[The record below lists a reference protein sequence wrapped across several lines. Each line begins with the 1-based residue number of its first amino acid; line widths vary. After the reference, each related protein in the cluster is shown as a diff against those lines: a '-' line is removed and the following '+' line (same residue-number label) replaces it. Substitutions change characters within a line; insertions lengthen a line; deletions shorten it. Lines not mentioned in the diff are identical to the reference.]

1 MQLNF
6 KTYCDK
12 NNLQSVRDFVRTTL
26 SQRGISDQDSYLT
39 VLAIDE
45 ICANLMIHSN
55 CSDKEK
61 QINLNLNFVEDRL
74 QITITDYGISFNYE
88 DHVDSIIENL
98 VADKKKGGLGLLLV
112 KRIMDTVSYE
122 SFNGYN
128 NWILSKKVN
137 IA

>member
-12 NNLQSVRDFVRTTL
+12 SNLQSVRDFVRTTL
-26 SQRGISDQDSYLT
+26 SQKGISDQDSYLT

-55 CSDKEK
+55 CCDNDK
-61 QINLNLNFVEDRL
+61 QINLSLNFLEDQL
-74 QITITDYGISFNYE
+74 QITITDYGISFNY
-88 DHVDSIIENL
+88 DNHVDSVIEDL
-98 VADKKKGGLGLLLV
+98 IADKKKGGLGLLLV
-112 KRIMDTVSYE
+112 KRIMDSVSYE

-128 NWILSKKVN
+128 NWVLLKKVN
-137 IA
+137 VA

>member
-12 NNLQSVRDFVRTTL
+12 SNLQSVRDFVRTTL
-26 SQRGISDQDSYLT
+26 SQKGISDQDSYLT

-55 CSDKEK
+55 CCDNDK
-61 QINLNLNFVEDRL
+61 QINLNLNFLEDQL
-74 QITITDYGISFNYE
+74 QITITDYGISFNY
-88 DHVDSIIENL
+88 DNHVDSVIEDL

-112 KRIMDTVSYE
+112 KRIMDSVSYE

-128 NWILSKKVN
+128 NWVLMKKVN

>member
-12 NNLQSVRDFVRTTL
+12 NNLQSVRDFVRSTL
-26 SQRGISDQDSYLT
+26 SQKGISEKDSYLT

-55 CSDKEK
+55 SCDNEK
-61 QINLNLNFVEDRL
+61 QINLNLDFLGDEL
-74 QITITDYGISFNYE
+74 QITITDYGISFNF
-88 DHVDSIIENL
+88 DNHVDSVIEDL
-98 VADKKKGGLGLLLV
+98 ILDKKKGGLGLLLV
-112 KRIMDTVSYE
+112 KKIMDSVSYE

-128 NWILSKKVN
+128 NWVLLKKVN
-137 IA
+137 VA

>member
-26 SQRGISDQDSYLT
+26 SQKGISDQDSYLT

-55 CSDKEK
+55 CCDNDK
-61 QINLNLNFVEDRL
+61 QINLNLNFLEDQL
-74 QITITDYGISFNYE
+74 QITITDYGISFNY
-88 DHVDSIIENL
+88 DNHVDSVVEDLI
-98 VADKKKGGLGLLLV
+98 ADKKKGGLGLLLV
-112 KRIMDTVSYE
+112 KRIMDSVSYE

-128 NWILSKKVN
+128 NWVLLKKVN

>member
-12 NNLQSVRDFVRTTL
+12 SNLQSVRDFVRTTL
-26 SQRGISDQDSYLT
+26 SQKGISDQDSYLT

-55 CSDKEK
+55 CCDNDK
-61 QINLNLNFVEDRL
+61 QINLNLNFLEDQL
-74 QITITDYGISFNYE
+74 QITITDYGISFNY
-88 DHVDSIIENL
+88 DNHVDSVIEDL

-112 KRIMDTVSYE
+112 KRIMDSVSYE

-128 NWILSKKVN
+128 NWVLMKKVN
-137 IA
+137 VA